1 MLPSSWR
8 QWLSATR
15 LRLHYLGK
23 TVEEGLVTTLQRHFR
38 IRNPAARP
46 TELSKVLIY
55 KESPALTRR
64 LNLVKL
70 NANKF
75 GITPGKSLFRARLLV
90 GNPPLG
96 STVLRFSSDK
106 LHSLG
111 FWRSTAIR
119 SLFSNWD
126 VNPSLRESQLR
137 NIYSIRSI
145 RSTNEAVRNLL
156 LALRRYASPEDS
168 QRPANYESELFNLM
182 NSQKMNTGSFVQF
195 DFTPSLASSVRFLSS
210 DVLSCWKEEIR
221 RLIEIEGA
229 VEKIWQNY
237 GSLPIKRTSDSI
249 RVYFPSLGIVDT
261 ERLISDLGISHG
273 VVYPDY
279 YSVNNSRDVSRTPS
293 VTNMHEF
300 KFSPVL
306 SDF

>member
-1 MLPSSWR
+1 MK
-8 QWLSATR
+8 LSTSKF
-15 LRLHYLGK
+15 G
-23 TVEEGLVTTLQRHFR
+23 TTSGRF
-38 IRNPAARP
+38 
-46 TELSKVLIY
+46 
-55 KESPALTRR
+55 LTR
-64 LNLVKL
+64 
-70 NANKF
+70 
-75 GITPGKSLFRARLLV
+75 SRLLA
-90 GNPPLG
+90 GSPSLG

-119 SLFSNWD
+119 SLFANWD

-145 RSTNEAVRNLL
+145 RFTNEAVRNLL
-156 LALRRYASPEDS
+156 LALRKYVNPKSS
-168 QRPANYESELFNLM
+168 LRPINYESELFNLM

-195 DFTPSLASSVRFLSS
+195 DFTPSLASDVRFLSS
-210 DVLSCWKEEIR
+210 GVLNCWKEEIR
-221 RLIEIEGA
+221 RLVEIEDA

-237 GSLPIKRTSDSI
+237 GSLPIKRTGDSI

-279 YSVNNSRDVSRTPS
+279 YSATNSRDVSRTPS
-293 VTNMHEF
+293 VTDMHEF